1 MLKPEHLRTLREVIQ
16 LGSFA
21 AAANRLGY
29 TSSAVS
35 QQIAALERQLGV
47 KLFDRS
53 AHSVL
58 PTSAAEVLARH
69 AETVLTDMARMVA
82 TVQAVHRNSER
93 QFHLGIFP
101 SFADV
106 LTGVLRRMEPR
117 ERAGI
122 RVTVAES
129 SQLIPRLGAGGEMD
143 AAIVYQVGN
152 SGLSWPSALGRR
164 WIAVDRY
171 KLVLPRDWADEL
183 APYRAEQLVDLPW
196 IMHHPGSSDASFFDG
211 VFSRWSLHPRVAG
224 HSDDFKITM
233 AMVEAGAGAAL
244 VPDLA
249 LRGHGPGVVVAD
261 VPWLNTSRN
270 IFTLVR
276 PDRETT
282 RLLTLLDAL
291 AV

>member
-1 MLKPEHLRTLREVIQ
+1 MLKLEHLRTLREVIQ
-16 LGSFA
+16 LGSFV

-35 QQIAALERQLGV
+35 QQMAALERQLGV

-69 AETVLTDMARMVA
+69 AEAVLTDMERMVA

-93 QFHLGIFP
+93 QLHLGIFP
-101 SFADV
+101 SFVDV

-117 ERAGI
+117 ERVGI
-122 RVTVAES
+122 RVAVAES
-129 SQLIPRLGAGGEMD
+129 SQLIPRLGAGGELD

-152 SGLSWPSALGRR
+152 SGLSWPPALGRR
-164 WIAVDRY
+164 WIAEDRY
-171 KLVLPRDWADEL
+171 KVVLPRDWAGEL
-183 APYRAEQLVDLPW
+183 APYRPEQLVDLPW

-233 AMVEAGAGAAL
+233 ALVEAGAGAAL

-261 VPWLNTSRN
+261 VPWVNISRA

-276 PDRETT
+276 PDRETA

>member
-1 MLKPEHLRTLREVIQ
+1 MLKPEHLRTLREVVQ

-35 QQIAALERQLGV
+35 QQMAALERQIGV
-47 KLFDRS
+47 RLFERS

-58 PTSAAEVLARH
+58 PTGAAEVLARH
-69 AETVLTDMARMVA
+69 AATVLSDMERMIA

-93 QFHLGIFP
+93 RIHLGIFP

-106 LTGVLRRMEPR
+106 LTGVLGRMEDR
-117 ERAGI
+117 DRAGV
-122 RVTVAES
+122 RVTVGES

-164 WIAVDRY
+164 WIAEDRY
-171 KLVLPRDWADEL
+171 KVVLPAQWGDL
-183 APYRAEQLVDLPW
+183 APHRAEQLVDLPW
-196 IMHHPGSSDASFFDG
+196 IMHHPGSSDASFFEG
-211 VFSRWSLHPRVAG
+211 VFARWSLHPRVAG
-224 HSDDFKITM
+224 YSDDFKITL
-233 AMVEAGAGAAL
+233 AMIEAGMGAAL
-244 VPDLA
+244 VPGLA

-261 VPWLNTSRN
+261 VPWLNTSRS
-270 IFTLVR
+270 IFALAR
-276 PDRETT
+276 PERETA
-282 RLLTLLDAL
+282 RLLSLLDAL

>member
-1 MLKPEHLRTLREVIQ
+1 MLKPEHLRTLCEVVQ

-35 QQIAALERQLGV
+35 QQMAALERQTGV
-47 KLFDRS
+47 KLFERS

-69 AETVLTDMARMVA
+69 AEIVLLDLERMVTA
-82 TVQAVHRNSER
+82 VQAVHRNSER
-93 QFHLGIFP
+93 QIHLGIFP

-106 LTGVLRRMEPR
+106 LTGVLREMEPA
-117 ERAGI
+117 ERAGV
-122 RVTVAES
+122 RVSVAEC

-152 SGLSWPSALGRR
+152 AGLSWPSALGRR
-164 WIAVDRY
+164 WIAEDRY
-171 KLVLPRDWADEL
+171 KVVLPRSWPDL
-183 APYRAEQLVDLPW
+183 APYRVEQLVDLPW
-196 IMHHPGSSDASFFDG
+196 IMHHPASSDASFFDA
-211 VFSRWSLHPRVAG
+211 VFARWSLHPRVVC

-233 AMVEAGAGAAL
+233 DMIGAGMGAAL

-249 LRGHGPGVVVAD
+249 LRGHGPDVVVAD
-261 VPWLNTSRN
+261 VPWLNTSRS
-270 IFTLVR
+270 IFTLVH
-276 PDRETT
+276 PDRETA
-282 RLLTLLDAL
+282 RLRSLLDAL

>member
-1 MLKPEHLRTLREVIQ
+1 MLKPEHLRTLREVVQ

-35 QQIAALERQLGV
+35 QQMAALEREIGV

-58 PTSAAEVLARH
+58 PTSAAEVLARQ
-69 AETVLTDMARMVA
+69 AEIVLLDIERMVT
-82 TVQAVHRNSER
+82 TVQAVHSNSER
-93 QFHLGIFP
+93 RIHLGIFP

-106 LTGVLRRMEPR
+106 LTGVLRRMEPD
-117 ERAGI
+117 ERAGV
-122 RVTVAES
+122 RVSVAES
-129 SQLIPRLGAGGEMD
+129 SQLISRLGTGGEMD

-164 WIAVDRY
+164 WIAEDRY
-171 KLVLPRDWADEL
+171 KVVLPRRWPDL
-183 APYRAEQLVDLPW
+183 SPHRAEQLVDLPW
-196 IMHHPGSSDASFFDG
+196 IMHHPATSDATFFDG
-211 VFSRWSLHPRVAG
+211 VFTRWGLRPRVAC
-224 HSDDFKITM
+224 HSDDFKITL
-233 AMVEAGAGAAL
+233 AMIEAGMGAAL

-249 LRGHGPGVVVAD
+249 LRGHGPEVVVAD
-261 VPWLNTSRN
+261 VPWLNISRS
-270 IFTLVR
+270 IFALVHL
-276 PDRETT
+276 DRETA
-282 RLLTLLDAL
+282 RLPSLLDAL